1 MHADVG
7 GLYLRVDPSGSRRWV
22 QRITMRGRRHQLGL
36 GGNPAVSLAEARE
49 AALAN
54 RKMTRAG
61 GDPLAHKRR
70 RSMPTSVEAT
80 ARVIELRKAT
90 WRNARYSSQWSG
102 SLETYAF
109 ATLGDLPV
117 GQISSADVLK
127 D

>member
-1 MHADVG
+1 
-7 GLYLRVDPSGSRRWV
+7 
-22 QRITMRGRRHQLGL
+22 
-36 GGNPAVSLAEARE
+36 
-49 AALAN
+49 
-54 RKMTRAG
+54 MTRAG

-117 GQISSADVLK
+117 GQINSADVLK
-127 D
+127 MVRRLGRAGEVKRTDNSCPGG